1 MMDEILFLRELYSE
15 KVQPRPE
22 ATQWLEIL
30 NFRADSQATTPASD
44 IEPHALNEGG
54 FLKFL
59 ARQSPF
65 PTTSHENVTSGI
77 RLLYVCHPQP
87 RTNYP

>member
-1 MMDEILFLRELYSE
+1 MDEILFLRELYSD

-44 IEPHALNEGG
+44 MEPHALNEGG
-54 FLKFL
+54 FSKFL
-59 ARQSPF
+59 ARHPPF
-65 PTTSHENVTSGI
+65 PTTSLENVTSGI
-77 RLLYVCHPQP
+77 RLLYVCRPHSG
-87 RTNYP
+87 TVCS